1 MFLME
6 LNPIVSTGELIKNS
20 DPMISTGVEKKYE
33 NYLFKNRKKRFQ
45 CYYLNNHI
53 YNYL

>member
-20 DPMISTGVEKKYE
+20 DPMISTGVEKKDE
-33 NYLFKNRKKRFQ
+33 NYLFKNRKKEFSVT
-45 CYYLNNHI
+45 I
-53 YNYL
+53 